1 MKKRCLPLANN
12 VLEEAAGMEEGSRI
26 FAASAALVI
35 ASVGVLIFFA
45 FSNAFMCLLASVICD
60 LYFSGFS
67 LPAFLLQIT

>member
-45 FSNAFMCLLASVICD
+45 IWLKKR
-60 LYFSGFS
+60 
-67 LPAFLLQIT
+67 PR